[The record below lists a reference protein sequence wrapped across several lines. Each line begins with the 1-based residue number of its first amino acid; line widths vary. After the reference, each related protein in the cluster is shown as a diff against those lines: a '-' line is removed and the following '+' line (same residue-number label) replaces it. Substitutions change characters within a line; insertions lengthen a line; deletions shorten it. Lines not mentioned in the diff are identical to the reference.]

1 MSPSPMSLPLRGTRI
16 LRECIMMFLC
26 IDSDCSLF
34 LRKNTAQCRTGAM
47 HNAGGEL
54 RLLGILRSSH
64 TRSSRKFTI
73 AAVRYPGAYLAE
85 IGFLG
90 YYSCFLIIH
99 IGERTVAASV
109 DARWESWLYP
119 TLLRPHS
126 VAE

>member
-54 RLLGILRSSH
+54 RLLGILGSSPSEVATWH
-64 TRSSRKFTI
+64 TKIRHMGDGPRHFRP
-73 AAVRYPGAYLAE
+73 ANVAVLCNAGRG
-85 IGFLG
+85 
-90 YYSCFLIIH
+90 
-99 IGERTVAASV
+99 VAAS
-109 DARWESWLYP
+109 AR
-119 TLLRPHS
+119 
-126 VAE
+126 A